1 MSFPSYPK
9 YKDFGLAWLREI
21 PCHWRIGT
29 LRRLIISA
37 SNGTTANQIEWVND
51 AIAVSRIETIST
63 GEVNFD
69 KVGFVENTAATTRF
83 LLNEGDIL
91 LSHINSLAMVGNVA
105 LYKGEQPLVHGMNLL
120 RLKPVRGLASS
131 EWLIYWLKSKN
142 IRQEFESRAKPAI
155 NQASISTGSVLSTPA
170 VIPPID
176 EQTQIAHF
184 LDHETAKIDAL
195 IHEQERLI
203 ELLQEKRQAVI
214 SHAVTKGLKP
224 DVPMKDSG
232 VEWLGRVPAH
242 WTSSSIKRFCSLVKD
257 GTHLPPPRVSEGIPL
272 LSVRNIVG
280 GEFVRRSDD
289 SKISENDYV
298 ALCRSFTPQQRDVL
312 LAIVGATLGKTAI
325 ISDAMGQFHIQRSLA
340 LFRADASKL
349 NPHWLHW
356 VFQSAGFQS
365 LLWEYAGFSAQPGI
379 YLGTLASFKIP
390 VPPIKEQIEINEW
403 IGRQIDP
410 MNTLIKEAESAV
422 LLMKERRSSLI
433 SAAVT
438 GKIDIRNWQPPADS
452 MVLNEGAS
460 ELGVEETAAG
470 RKV

>member
-1 MSFPSYPK
+1 M
-9 YKDFGLAWLREI
+9 GVHVRRNTQLAWKRGLGVTNYRGIVSPAYAVFRLVRDDFPFYYHYLLRSNEY
-21 PCHWRIGT
+21 IGYFKT
-29 LRRLIISA
+29 FSSGVIDSRLRLYPEVFGRL
-37 SNGTTANQIEWVND
+37 TAIVPP
-51 AIAVSRIETIST
+51 
-63 GEVNFD
+63 
-69 KVGFVENTAATTRF
+69 
-83 LLNEGDIL
+83 LNE
-91 LSHINSLAMVGNVA
+91 
-105 LYKGEQPLVHGMNLL
+105 E
-120 RLKPVRGLASS
+120 
-131 EWLIYWLKSKN
+131 
-142 IRQEFESRAKPAI
+142 
-155 NQASISTGSVLSTPA
+155 
-170 VIPPID
+170 
-176 EQTQIAHF
+176 TQIARF
-184 LDHETAKIDAL
+184 LDHETAKIDGL
-195 IHEQERLI
+195 IREQERLI
-203 ELLQEKRQAVI
+203 GLLQEKRQAVI

-325 ISDAMGQFHIQRSLA
+325 ISDAMGHFHIQRSLA